1 MQDKYIDVQ
10 TISEVHD
17 LWGCGKPRH
26 PLVTVI
32 DLTKYHF
39 CGDRNGL
46 SYRLNFYT
54 IFCKKFSGALGY
66 GRSYYDFSEG
76 SLMFT
81 APGQVTTPISAPS
94 LEEGWALFFHP
105 DLIHH
110 SPFSQKMGQ
119 YSFFNYESN
128 EALHVSEEEKLA
140 LFECVRK
147 IEQECGQN
155 VDKHTQTLIQNNIEL
170 LLNYCS
176 RFYDRQF
183 YTRAK
188 VNTDVVQAFEKLLKD
203 HYAQDTLINSGL
215 PGVKS
220 FADQLHLSPNY
231 LSDLLQKFTGKTT
244 QEHIH
249 LQLIDKAKA
258 LLLSTGKSV
267 SEIAYT
273 LGFEN
278 PPHFTRLFKQK
289 TGYSPSGYR
298 NLKFLPFR

>member
-1 MQDKYIDVQ
+1 MQEKYID
-10 TISEVHD
+10 IKSIGEVHE

-32 DLTKYHF
+32 DLTKYQF
-39 CGDRNGL
+39 QGDRNGPV
-46 SYRLNFYT
+46 YRLDLYT
-54 IFCKKFSGALGY
+54 IFCKKFNGILGY
-66 GRSYYDFSEG
+66 GRSYYDFTEG

-81 APGQVTTPISAPS
+81 APGQATTPISTPS
-94 LEEGWALFFHP
+94 PEEGWALFFHP

-110 SPFSQKMGQ
+110 SPLAQNIAL

-140 LFECVRK
+140 LLDCVRN
-147 IEQECGQN
+147 IEKEYSQPI
-155 VDKHTQTLIQNNIEL
+155 DSHTQTLLQNNIEM
-170 LLNYCS
+170 LLNYCR

-203 HYAQDTLINSGL
+203 HFAQDTLINKGL
-215 PGVKS
+215 PSVKS
-220 FADQLHLSPNY
+220 FAEQLHLSPNY

-249 LQLIDKAKA
+249 LQLIDKAKV
-258 LLLSTGKSV
+258 LLWSTGKSI
-267 SEIAYT
+267 SEISYII
-273 LGFEN
+273 GFEN

-289 TGYSPSGYR
+289 TGYSPSDYR
-298 NLKFLPFR
+298 KIN